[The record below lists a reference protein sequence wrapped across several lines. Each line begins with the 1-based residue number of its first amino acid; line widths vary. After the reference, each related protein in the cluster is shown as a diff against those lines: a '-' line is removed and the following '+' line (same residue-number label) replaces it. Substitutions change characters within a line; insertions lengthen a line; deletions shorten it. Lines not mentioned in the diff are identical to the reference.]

1 MLKNFQVRF
10 FPSPLLKGAFSW
22 NEIFVFSGGHICIQK
37 KNLLVIWLIKWKR
50 KNWLHA
56 DEFWDKWHVSS
67 IIIRS
72 KLNLLTEPENKN
84 KQAAWIILLLSV
96 NPTFLVREIFLKSS
110 RILYL
115 KNNTRLHEG
124 FKLPLCT
131 FHVVMQIQA
140 NFTAIAK
147 SIFYD
152 FYWLFLCLT
161 SLALLLL
168 LWLRLSF
175 TISFR
180 NERKPVYKIAWQS
193 KRFSPHISRVNF
205 HFILGVNTDCRRML

>member
-1 MLKNFQVRF
+1 M
-10 FPSPLLKGAFSW
+10 
-22 NEIFVFSGGHICIQK
+22 
-37 KNLLVIWLIKWKR
+37 
-50 KNWLHA
+50 
-56 DEFWDKWHVSS
+56 
-67 IIIRS
+67 
-72 KLNLLTEPENKN
+72 
-84 KQAAWIILLLSV
+84 
-96 NPTFLVREIFLKSS
+96 
-110 RILYL
+110 YL
-115 KNNTRLHEG
+115 KNNMRLHEG

-152 FYWLFLCLT
+152 FYGLFLCLT

-180 NERKPVYKIAWQS
+180 NERKLSLKNCIVIEKVQTAYIACEFPLYPWS
-193 KRFSPHISRVNF
+193 KHGLSKNTLIFPTFAVAQNL
-205 HFILGVNTDCRRML
+205 HFLYF

>member
-1 MLKNFQVRF
+1 M
-10 FPSPLLKGAFSW
+10 
-22 NEIFVFSGGHICIQK
+22 
-37 KNLLVIWLIKWKR
+37 
-50 KNWLHA
+50 
-56 DEFWDKWHVSS
+56 
-67 IIIRS
+67 
-72 KLNLLTEPENKN
+72 
-84 KQAAWIILLLSV
+84 
-96 NPTFLVREIFLKSS
+96 
-110 RILYL
+110 
-115 KNNTRLHEG
+115 HEG

-161 SLALLLL
+161 SLALFLL

-180 NERKPVYKIAWQS
+180 NERKRVYKIAWQS
-193 KRFSPHISRVNF
+193 KRFRPAYIACEFPLYPRSKHGLSK
-205 HFILGVNTDCRRML
+205 NTLIFQTFGAARLKTYTSYTSNCIVFDLNYFCNS